1 MTAAD
6 RELIGV
12 VFDNSNFSGELSP
25 KMLHKVLKDIYHT
38 WDEAL
43 YFSLLEK
50 MNLPRDK
57 KIKTFSRGMKM
68 KLSIIAAVSHH
79 PRLLI
84 LDEATSGLDP
94 VTRDDILD
102 LFLTF
107 VQEEVNS
114 ILLSSHI
121 TSDLEKIADYII
133 FIHAGKL
140 VFFKSKDELLADY
153 GIIKC
158 GLAQFGQIEKQ
169 DIIAYRKMDYEW
181 QILVGDRKKAEKKY
195 PKAMIVPVTID
206 EIMLLYVKGET

>member
-1 MTAAD
+1 
-6 RELIGV
+6 
-12 VFDNSNFSGELSP
+12 
-25 KMLHKVLKDIYHT
+25 
-38 WDEAL
+38 
-43 YFSLLEK
+43 
-50 MNLPRDK
+50 
-57 KIKTFSRGMKM
+57 MKM

-107 VQEEVNS
+107 VQEEENS

-158 GLAQFGQIEKQ
+158 GLAQFGRIEKQ